1 MARPPL
7 QQRGIRNES
16 FVRAGVTVRHHQVE
30 DAQIIE
36 AEGVARGHG
45 RACHFANRE
54 HIERKMN
61 TSTTENP
68 GASLPYLPWAYGI
81 ATLG

>member
-7 QQRGIRNES
+7 QQHGIRNKS
-16 FVRAGVTVRHHQVE
+16 FVRAGVTARHHQVE
-30 DAQIIE
+30 DAQILE
-36 AEGVARGHG
+36 PESVSRGHG
-45 RACHFANRE
+45 RACHFPSRE

-61 TSTTENP
+61 MSNDENP
-68 GASLPYLPWAYGI
+68 DASLPYLPWARGI

>member
-7 QQRGIRNES
+7 QQHGIRNES
-16 FVRAGVTVRHHQVE
+16 FVRACMTARRHQVE
-30 DAQIIE
+30 DAQILE
-36 AEGVARGHG
+36 PESVSRGHG
-45 RACHFANRE
+45 RACHFPSRE

-61 TSTTENP
+61 MSNDENP
-68 GASLPYLPWAYGI
+68 DASLPYLPWARGI

>member
-7 QQRGIRNES
+7 QQHRIRNES
-16 FVRAGVTVRHHQVE
+16 FVGAGLTARHHQVE
-30 DAQIIE
+30 DAQILE
-36 AEGVARGHG
+36 PESVSRGHG
-45 RACHFANRE
+45 RACHFPSRE

-61 TSTTENP
+61 MSNDENP
-68 GASLPYLPWAYGI
+68 DASLPYLPWARGI

>member
-7 QQRGIRNES
+7 QQHGIRNES
-16 FVRAGVTVRHHQVE
+16 FVRAGVTARHHQVE
-30 DAQIIE
+30 DAQILE
-36 AEGVARGHG
+36 PESVSRGHG
-45 RACHFANRE
+45 RACHFPSRE

-61 TSTTENP
+61 MSNDENP
-68 GASLPYLPWAYGI
+68 DASLPYLPWARGI

>member
-7 QQRGIRNES
+7 QEHGIRNES
-16 FVRAGVTVRHHQVE
+16 FVRAGVTARHHQVE
-30 DAQIIE
+30 DAQILE
-36 AEGVARGHG
+36 PESVWRGHG
-45 RACHFANRE
+45 RACHFPSRE

-61 TSTTENP
+61 MSNDENP
-68 GASLPYLPWAYGI
+68 DASLPYLPWARGI

>member
-45 RACHFANRE
+45 RACHFRSRE
-54 HIERKMN
+54 HIEQKMN
-61 TSTTENP
+61 TSTDEYP
-68 GASLPYLPWAYGI
+68 HASPPYLPWACRI